1 MIACVDG
8 RNGMAFHNRRQSQDR
23 LARWDILKE
32 AGRAPLWVN
41 AVTARQF
48 TDGQQSRLRI
58 DEAFLDR
65 AGSGEFCFVEDR
77 SVKPYE
83 TRIEQVILYRWN
95 RAYPADVHLAW
106 DPAAAGFSL
115 AERTE
120 FPGHSH
126 KAITRE
132 RYVRGA
138 DHDKT

>member
-95 RAYPADVHLAW
+95 RAYPADHYW
-106 DPAAAGFSL
+106 DLPLDGWTL
-115 AERTE
+115 EWREE
-120 FPGHSH
+120 FPGYSH
-126 KAITRE
+126 KIITKE
-132 RYVRGA
+132 VYVP
-138 DHDKT
+138 

>member
-65 AGSGEFCFVEDR
+65 AGSGEFCFVETQPLANCEDR
-77 SVKPYE
+77 L
-83 TRIEQVILYRWN
+83 EQIILFRWN
-95 RAYPADVHLAW
+95 RLYPADTWLDLPLSRHGWHV
-106 DPAAAGFSL
+106 
-115 AERTE
+115 AERRD
-120 FPGHSH
+120 FPAFSH
-126 KAITRE
+126 KKITQE
-132 RYVRGA
+132 VYV
-138 DHDKT
+138 T